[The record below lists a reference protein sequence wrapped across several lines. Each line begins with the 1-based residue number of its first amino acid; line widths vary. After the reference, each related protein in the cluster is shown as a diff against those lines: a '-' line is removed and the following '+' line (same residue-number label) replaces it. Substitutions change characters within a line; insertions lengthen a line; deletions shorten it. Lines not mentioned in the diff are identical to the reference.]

1 MHDTTTGPCPRCE
14 ELRADFMARRT
25 LMAQLTDEARTERDE
40 CRTMLAATLQ
50 TSDELRATIA
60 RLRAQLRDEERE
72 NAALRRRLREGGR

>member
-14 ELRADFMARRT
+14 ELRADFVTKRA
-25 LMAQLTDEARTERDE
+25 LMAQLTDEARAEVN
-40 CRTMLAATLQ
+40 
-50 TSDELRATIA
+50 